1 MKLKQITDILTG
13 IFLYLLLISTMYII
27 PLSGIVSWLFL
38 PLPVLYFRL
47 KTGRRYGIIIMLAS
61 LLIFMMITGNIVVT
75 ILYFGSLL
83 ITGFVI
89 GECIERQLPV
99 EKIVLYPF
107 LLVLGYWLAVIL
119 FSFGLSAQEI
129 AHFVTEY
136 AARYQ
141 ALTAQFLTELQG
153 AYPEMALD
161 QKIIEQRVVT
171 VLTIAPGMF
180 TCSYIMMIYMNLI
193 IIKRSLT
200 KQGIVVSTI
209 ENLNLWKA
217 PEFLVYCLIALSV
230 LSFVASGV
238 LKFVSVNLVVILL
251 LIYCFQGIAVVS
263 FLFRKKEVPPIFRF
277 ILYLLIAIM
286 PQILLLVVGCGLFDN
301 WFNFR
306 KLKTMDS

>member
-1 MKLKQITDILTG
+1 MKPKQITDILTG
-13 IFLYLLLISTMYII
+13 IFLYLLLIGTMYLI

-47 KTGRRYGIIIMLAS
+47 KTGRQYGMIIMLAS
-61 LLIFMMITGNIVVT
+61 LFLFMIITRNIAVT
-75 ILYFGSLL
+75 ALYFGSLL

-89 GECIERQLPV
+89 GECIEKHLPV

-107 LLVLGYWLAVIL
+107 LLVLGFWLAVIL
-119 FSFGLSAQEI
+119 FYFGPSAQEI
-129 AHFVTEY
+129 ERLIPEY
-136 AARYQ
+136 IARYQ

-153 AYPEMALD
+153 AYPDMTLD
-161 QKIIEQRVVT
+161 PKMLEQRVIT

-180 TCSYIMMIYMNLI
+180 ICSYIMMIYMNLI
-193 IIKRSLT
+193 IIKRILV

-217 PEFLVYCLIALSV
+217 PEFLVYGLIALSV
-230 LSFVASGV
+230 LSFFASGV
-238 LKFVSVNLVVILL
+238 IKVVSINLIIILL

-263 FLFRKKEVPPIFRF
+263 FFFRKKKVPPIFRF

-286 PQILLLVVGCGLFDN
+286 PQILLLVIGCGLFDN

-306 KLKTMDS
+306 KLNTT

>member
-1 MKLKQITDILTG
+1 MKPKQITDILTG
-13 IFLYLLLISTMYII
+13 IFLYLLLIGTMYLI

-47 KTGRRYGIIIMLAS
+47 KTGRQYGMIIMLAS
-61 LLIFMMITGNIVVT
+61 LFLFMIITRNIAVT
-75 ILYFGSLL
+75 ALYFGSLL

-89 GECIERQLPV
+89 GECIEKHLPV

-107 LLVLGYWLAVIL
+107 LLVLGFWLAVIL
-119 FSFGLSAQEI
+119 FYFGPSAQEI
-129 AHFVTEY
+129 ERLIPEY
-136 AARYQ
+136 IARYQ

-153 AYPEMALD
+153 AYPDMTLD
-161 QKIIEQRVVT
+161 PKMLEQRVIT

-180 TCSYIMMIYMNLI
+180 ICSYIMMIYMNLI
-193 IIKRSLT
+193 IIKRILV

-217 PEFLVYCLIALSV
+217 PEFLVYGLIALSV
-230 LSFVASGV
+230 LSFFASGV
-238 LKFVSVNLVVILL
+238 IKVVSINLIIILL

-263 FLFRKKEVPPIFRF
+263 FFFRKKKVPPIFRF

-286 PQILLLVVGCGLFDN
+286 PQILLIVVGFGLFDN

-306 KLKTMDS
+306 KLNTT